1 MKYHHHGYVSSDP
14 RVQTPAGVG
23 IDRPEDLPEQVD
35 VLIIGAGP
43 AGMIAAA
50 QLSQFPGI
58 TTRIVER
65 RAGRL
70 EIGLADGMQKRS
82 LETFEAF
89 GFAQQLMAEA
99 CHITET
105 IFWKPDPDKPE
116 NIRRVSR
123 VDPLSS
129 ARRGAPTKEHHLL
142 ARREH
147 VPAAVRGR
155 RTRDPACV

>member
-14 RVQTPAGVG
+14 RGQPPAGAG
-23 IDRPEDLPEQVD
+23 IDPPEDLPEQVD

-105 IFWKPDPDKPE
+105 IFWKPDPERPE
-116 NIRRVSR
+116 NIVRASR
-123 VDPLSS
+123 VDEDPKRSE
-129 ARRGAPTKEHHLL
+129 EHTSELQSRENLVCRLL
-142 ARREH
+142 LEKKKKK
-147 VPAAVRGR
+147 
-155 RTRDPACV
+155 